1 MHCGCPEL
9 PGEIRPRLVERQAS
23 FSQACYRPNDGKFDV
38 LFMKHFAGYCVFTK
52 WRRTMMLLA
61 LADRTMSNVN
71 KKPPLIEDLRAHSQ
85 EQIAELRFLLETG
98 LTGRPDPRRP
108 GFFELDGVANVYYV
122 FRYPTGHKVLL
133 LAAWQREVDPVAEMV
148 AYSCPAA

>member
-1 MHCGCPEL
+1 MA
-9 PGEIRPRLVERQAS
+9 RRQAS
-23 FSQACYRPNDGKFDV
+23 LLRARYRPNDGNFDV
-38 LFMKHFAGYCVFTK
+38 LFMKHFTDYCVFTK

-61 LADRTMSNVN
+61 QADRMLNLN
-71 KKPPLIEDLRAHSQ
+71 KKPPLIEDLREHSQ
-85 EQIAELRFLLETG
+85 EQIAELRLLLETG

-108 GFFELDGVANVYYV
+108 GFFELDGIANVYYV

>member
-1 MHCGCPEL
+1 
-9 PGEIRPRLVERQAS
+9 
-23 FSQACYRPNDGKFDV
+23 
-38 LFMKHFAGYCVFTK
+38 
-52 WRRTMMLLA
+52 MMVLA
-61 LADRTMSNVN
+61 LADRMMSNGN

-85 EQIAELRFLLETG
+85 EQIAELRMLLDAG

-108 GFFELDGVANVYYV
+108 GFFELDGVVNVYYV
-122 FRYPTGHKVLL
+122 FRFPTGHKVLL

>member
-1 MHCGCPEL
+1 MMHL
-9 PGEIRPRLVERQAS
+9 RLEA
-23 FSQACYRPNDGKFDV
+23 
-38 LFMKHFAGYCVFTK
+38 
-52 WRRTMMLLA
+52 RTML
-61 LADRTMSNVN
+61 NVN

-85 EQIAELRFLLETG
+85 EQIAELRLLLETG

-108 GFFELDGVANVYYV
+108 GFFEIDGIANVYYV

-133 LAAWQREVDPVAEMV
+133 LAAWQRDLDPVAEMV

>member
-1 MHCGCPEL
+1 MYSRMED
-9 PGEIRPRLVERQAS
+9 R
-23 FSQACYRPNDGKFDV
+23 
-38 LFMKHFAGYCVFTK
+38 
-52 WRRTMMLLA
+52 MML
-61 LADRTMSNVN
+61 NGN

-85 EQIAELRFLLETG
+85 EQIAELRLLLDTG
-98 LTGRPDPRRP
+98 LIGRPDPRRP

>member
-1 MHCGCPEL
+1 ML
-9 PGEIRPRLVERQAS
+9 
-23 FSQACYRPNDGKFDV
+23 
-38 LFMKHFAGYCVFTK
+38 
-52 WRRTMMLLA
+52 LLA
-61 LADRTMSNVN
+61 LEDRMKLNAN
-71 KKPPLIEDLRAHSQ
+71 KKPPLIEDLREHSQ

-108 GFFELDGVANVYYV
+108 GFFELDGVADVYYV
-122 FRYPTGHKVLL
+122 FRYPAGHKVLL

>member
-1 MHCGCPEL
+1 
-9 PGEIRPRLVERQAS
+9 
-23 FSQACYRPNDGKFDV
+23 
-38 LFMKHFAGYCVFTK
+38 
-52 WRRTMMLLA
+52 MMLLA
-61 LADRTMSNVN
+61 LSERMMLNTH
-71 KKPPLIEDLRAHSQ
+71 KKPPLIEDLREHSE
-85 EQIAELRFLLETG
+85 EQLAELRFLVDTG
-98 LTGRPDPRRP
+98 LPGRPDPRRP